1 MFGVLRNVYLPIIF
15 DWVIETS
22 IMASILVGLILCLK
36 MLLKNQLTPRWQY
49 ALWLILLVRLMLPW
63 SPNSSFSMYS
73 MLLQGYEILS
83 NPMQENIKMQ
93 TVKGFNEIKINSFN
107 LKAESEGEE
116 EKIFQDEGKGFGHLS
131 IYELFMY
138 VWLLGVL
145 CLSSSIIIVNR
156 RLHIYLHKQPVI
168 TNDRVLRIFESCKEQ
183 MSIERDI
190 SLLLAGKISS
200 PALHGYVRPRIL
212 LYEKHVKQLDD
223 KQLRFIFYHELA
235 HFKRKDVGVNWLMYS
250 LLLIN
255 WFNPILWYAYYAMRE
270 DQEIACD
277 ALALTFIGHKEKL
290 AYGHTIITL
299 LEHYSKCNLTPSLK
313 NLSANKYALKRRVL
327 MIKKFNKKSYRWSI
341 LGIAT
346 VLGVSIFSLM
356 NAKIVESSFEK
367 ENIQKT
373 NMPVKAFASQTKEAK
388 EKEMNELKA
397 LQKKIDQYI
406 NEKQLS
412 SSFQTKLTEK
422 GLMVTILENV
432 LFDSGNADVK
442 LESLGIAKE
451 MSNLLVSAAPREITV
466 SGHTDNVPI
475 ANTKFA
481 SNWELSSQRAVN
493 FIQVLLQN
501 KELPAEKFSAIGY
514 GDYRTINQNDT
525 KEGKAKN
532 RRVEVFILPLT
543 EKTE

>member
-1 MFGVLRNVYLPIIF
+1 MFGVLHNVYLPIIF

-73 MLLQGYEILS
+73 MLLQGYENLS
-83 NPMQENIKMQ
+83 NPMQEQ
-93 TVKGFNEIKINSFN
+93 T
-107 LKAESEGEE
+107 LKAENEVKEE
-116 EKIFQDEGKGFGHLS
+116 VIFQDEGKSSGHLS
-131 IYELFMY
+131 IYEILMY

-145 CLSSSIIIVNR
+145 CLSSSTIIVNR

-200 PALHGYVRPRIL
+200 PALQGYVRPRIL
-212 LYEKHVKQLDD
+212 ICEKHVTQLDD

-235 HFKRKDVGVNWLMYS
+235 HFKRKDVGVNWIMYS

-277 ALALTFIGHKEKL
+277 ELALTFIGYKEKL

-299 LEHYSKCNLTPSLK
+299 LEHFPKYNQTPSLK
-313 NLSANKYALKRRVL
+313 NLSSNKYALKRRIL

-346 VLGVSIFSLM
+346 VVGLSIFSLT
-356 NAKIVESSFEK
+356 NAKTAENSNKNEHKVENREANGNQDINKPKRFLFMLEEAQIKSLK
-367 ENIQKT
+367 DRGLPTK
-373 NMPVKAFASQTKEAK
+373 QTREEAK
-388 EKEMNELKA
+388 STGLILVHSRFDNREEAPGFWISASGEVDVIKKEE
-397 LQKKIDQYI
+397 YP
-406 NEKQLS
+406 
-412 SSFQTKLTEK
+412 TKYGIRSYAFTE
-422 GLMVTILENV
+422 E
-432 LFDSGNADVK
+432 
-442 LESLGIAKE
+442 
-451 MSNLLVSAAPREITV
+451 
-466 SGHTDNVPI
+466 
-475 ANTKFA
+475 
-481 SNWELSSQRAVN
+481 W
-493 FIQVLLQN
+493 
-501 KELPAEKFSAIGY
+501 
-514 GDYRTINQNDT
+514 
-525 KEGKAKN
+525 
-532 RRVEVFILPLT
+532 
-543 EKTE
+543 